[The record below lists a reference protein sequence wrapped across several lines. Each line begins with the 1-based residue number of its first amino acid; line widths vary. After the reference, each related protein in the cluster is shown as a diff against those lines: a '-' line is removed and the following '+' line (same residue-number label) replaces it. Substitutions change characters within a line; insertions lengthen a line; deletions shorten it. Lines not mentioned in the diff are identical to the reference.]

1 VNGIQIDQLRERIE
15 ETLDGLGMS
24 ESPWYCAVEPFSP
37 RLRSDDRG
45 RSPGVRI
52 IWRKSRGILEF
63 FDERGKLLDTVK
75 IGDEQAVAAR

>member
-1 VNGIQIDQLRERIE
+1 VNGIQIDQLRELIE
-15 ETLDGLGMS
+15 ETLQGLGMS

-37 RLRSDDRG
+37 RLRGDERG

-63 FDERGKLLDTVK
+63 FDERGKLLDAVK
-75 IGDEQAVAAR
+75 IGEEHVAAAR